1 MSLVTCTRREF
12 FFQVSAAAVL
22 PWKSPVLDIH
32 VHVDYSGRTNEQL
45 LMHCDALGVK
55 KGVLLPAEGS
65 MRENPELSGNE
76 ACSTLMR
83 AHPSRFVR
91 FSSADLKRPDPIRRI
106 RTFLDNGGIG
116 IGEQKY
122 PVACDGPEMRA
133 VYELAAEYRLPVL
146 MHFQEPSLNTGFTN
160 LPKMLRRYPRTIFIG
175 HAITWWANISADSG
189 SGASYPKGPI
199 KPGGLTDRML
209 ADYPNLYADLS
220 AGSGLNALTRD
231 PDFARDFIRRHQA
244 KLIFGSDCA
253 CRDGNGAGLRGGKCI
268 ARQCLTALHRLCA
281 SESSFRQI
289 VWENGTKLLKISA

>member
-1 MSLVTCTRREF
+1 MSLVACTRREF

-45 LMHCDALGVK
+45 LVHCDALGVK
-55 KGVLLPAEGS
+55 RGV
-65 MRENPELSGNE
+65 
-76 ACSTLMR
+76 MR

-91 FSSADLKRPDPIRRI
+91 FSSADLKGPDPIRRI

-146 MHFQEPSLNTGFTN
+146 MHFQEPTLNTGFKN
-160 LPKMLRRYPRTIFIG
+160 LPKMLRQYPRTIFIG
-175 HAITWWANISADSG
+175 HAITLWANISADSG

-209 ADYPNLYADLS
+209 TDYPNLYADLS

-231 PDFARDFIRRHQA
+231 PDFARDFVRRQQA

-253 CRDGNGAGLRGGKCI
+253 CRDGNGAGLRTGKCI
-268 ARQCLTALHRLCA
+268 ARQCLTALHQLCA